1 MYKILIVED
10 DESLRLLTDLKLK
23 KEFDT
28 YLASDGIEALNIL
41 ENVKVD
47 LILSDIMMPNMNGFE
62 LVKEVRSFDEEVPII
77 MLTAKG
83 EIDDKVTSFDNGV
96 DDYMVKPIDF
106 VELKCRIRA
115 ILKRNNIKNINKI
128 TIDDIIIDNDTLSI
142 KNGKEEI
149 ILPKK
154 EFEILYKLFSNTNR
168 IFTYND
174 LLDSIWGLDSESDE
188 TTVRTHINR
197 LRKKIEHFDEIDIET
212 IRGLGYKGV
221 IK

>member
-47 LILSDIMMPNMNGFE
+47 LILSDIMMPNMDGFE